1 MDSSV
6 NAVIQDASQDLEK
19 ALEIVSPDER
29 STALL
34 KVAVRLL
41 RAWARAPAPD
51 RKCLEG
57 VYQVVEDCPWQA
69 QGAGNRKLLSAVAFQ
84 MVTDEL
90 KKSGDTQ
97 LVREIEGLRKS
108 LRD

>member
-1 MDSSV
+1 MGNNV
-6 NAVIQDASQDLEK
+6 NAVIQDAIQDLEK
-19 ALEIVSPDER
+19 ALNMVSPDER

-41 RAWARAPAPD
+41 GAWARAPAPD
-51 RKCLEG
+51 RKRLEG

-69 QGAGNRKLLSAVAFQ
+69 QGAGNRNLLRAVAFHT
-84 MVTDEL
+84 VADEL

-97 LVREIEGLRKS
+97 LVREIEGLQES